1 MNIEELKAYREEIL
15 MIANRYNAP
24 NIRVFGSVA
33 REEATE
39 NSDVDFL
46 IDVSPEQT
54 LFDLIRLT
62 RALSEL
68 LGCKV
73 DVAQSTVLHPLI
85 REEVLQNA
93 VSLEFLSEGRG

>member
-1 MNIEELKAYREEIL
+1 MKIEELKAYREEIL
-15 MIANRYNAP
+15 AIAERYHAP

-33 REEATE
+33 RGEASK

-46 IDVSPEQT
+46 IDVSSEQT
-54 LFDLIRLT
+54 IFDLIRLI

-73 DVAQSTVLHPLI
+73 DVAQSTVLHPMI
-85 REEVLQNA
+85 RDEVLEDA
-93 VSLEFLSEGRG
+93 ISLEKL